1 MFSSIVIQ
9 QNIEKQPRT
18 SENQVQRKRTSILD
32 GQIDFV
38 LAIQIIEKYLT
49 SALNEVRAFKKKLR
63 EFERRVGERNMGKK
77 GKEMII
83 GGEGWVVAGLEIR
96 LAEGNT
102 LEFGVMMRKGWRWR
116 RLKGLVEMWEGMD
129 WHATGEQTMGLER
142 VIMHHIKDAIYT
154 QENIYI
160 NLFKISSQQFYAA
173 ISSHTSTCKIISID
187 NNHVHT

>member
-1 MFSSIVIQ
+1 
-9 QNIEKQPRT
+9 
-18 SENQVQRKRTSILD
+18 VQRKRTSILD

-102 LEFGVMMRKGWRWR
+102 LEFGVMMRKGVEVEEAQGVGRDVGGDGLACYWRADY
-116 RLKGLVEMWEGMD
+116 G
-129 WHATGEQTMGLER
+129 A
-142 VIMHHIKDAIYT
+142 
-154 QENIYI
+154 
-160 NLFKISSQQFYAA
+160 
-173 ISSHTSTCKIISID
+173 
-187 NNHVHT
+187 